1 MPHDHKRFDPQNVHR
16 LDDPERNRYLPVDA
30 ILDTIGLT
38 ASGNV
43 ADVGAGN
50 GYFALPIALRIG
62 PAYKLFA
69 VDISQ
74 EMLGHLREKLS
85 APDAPANVVPLLG
98 TDVATNLPDATCAL
112 VFMASVWHEFDDHSA
127 VLAEAARILQS
138 GGRIAILDWRPE
150 GMRPPGPPQDH
161 RIPRSTVERTLTD
174 SHWHVQKAE
183 DINDSIY
190 LVVAARP

>member
-1 MPHDHKRFDPQNVHR
+1 MSHDPKRFDPQNVHR

-30 ILDTIGLT
+30 ILDAIGLT

-50 GYFALPIALRIG
+50 GYFALPIARRIG
-62 PAYKLFA
+62 PAHKLFA

-98 TDVATNLPDATCAL
+98 SDVATNLPDATCAL

-127 VLAEAARILQS
+127 VIAEAARILQP
-138 GGRIAILDWRPE
+138 GGRIAILDWSPT
-150 GMRPPGPPQDH
+150 GTRPPGPPQDH
-161 RIPRSTVERTLTD
+161 RIARSTVERMLTD
-174 SHWHVQKAE
+174 GGWQVQKAA
-183 DINDSIY
+183 DINDNVY
-190 LVVAARP
+190 LVVASRP